1 MIAVDEVH
9 VSQAGRAEEHE
20 IAGGASAGGMGGR
33 IVLSQV
39 GFHFHDPR
47 SQEFSLLAPH
57 QDFA

>member
-9 VSQAGRAEEHE
+9 VRKAGRTEEHE
-20 IAGGASAGGMGGR
+20 IAGGASAGGMRGR
-33 IVLSQV
+33 IVLSQI

-47 SQEFSLLAPH
+47 SQELSLLTPH